1 MLALFL
7 LLILLWV
14 IAGLIGFVVH
24 GLFWLF
30 VIACILFVATL
41 IGGGFRHGRTS
52 ARPHR

>member
-1 MLALFL
+1 
-7 LLILLWV
+7 
-14 IAGLIGFVVH
+14 
-24 GLFWLF
+24 